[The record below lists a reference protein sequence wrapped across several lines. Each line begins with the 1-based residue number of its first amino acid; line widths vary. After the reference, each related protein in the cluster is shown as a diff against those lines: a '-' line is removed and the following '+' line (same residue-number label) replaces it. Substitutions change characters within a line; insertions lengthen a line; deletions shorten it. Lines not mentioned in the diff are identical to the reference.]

1 MRLPIQFI
9 YTENGIKKDSIAE
22 NERMNYV
29 DKLNRDLL
37 KNNLKTKKC
46 QFQGILTI
54 RLFCNIINITKG
66 VDCNGKHRC
75 YNSYGRNNKNRAT
88 KSYE

>member
-1 MRLPIQFI
+1 MSLPIQFI

-46 QFQGILTI
+46 
-54 RLFCNIINITKG
+54 
-66 VDCNGKHRC
+66 
-75 YNSYGRNNKNRAT
+75 
-88 KSYE
+88 

>member
-9 YTENGIKKDSIAE
+9 YTKNGVKKDSIAE
-22 NERMNYV
+22 NEQMNYV

-46 QFQGILTI
+46 
-54 RLFCNIINITKG
+54 
-66 VDCNGKHRC
+66 
-75 YNSYGRNNKNRAT
+75 
-88 KSYE
+88 

>member
-29 DKLNRDLL
+29 DKLKRDLL

-46 QFQGILTI
+46 RFQKGESNESTGF
-54 RLFCNIINITKG
+54 LFKENA
-66 VDCNGKHRC
+66 
-75 YNSYGRNNKNRAT
+75 S
-88 KSYE
+88 

>member
-37 KNNLKTKKC
+37 KNNLKTEEMLVSRHIDNKI
-46 QFQGILTI
+46 ILQ
-54 RLFCNIINITKG
+54 
-66 VDCNGKHRC
+66 
-75 YNSYGRNNKNRAT
+75 YN
-88 KSYE
+88 

>member
-9 YTENGIKKDSIAE
+9 YTENSIEKDSIAE

-46 QFQGILTI
+46 
-54 RLFCNIINITKG
+54 
-66 VDCNGKHRC
+66 
-75 YNSYGRNNKNRAT
+75 
-88 KSYE
+88 

>member
-9 YTENGIKKDSIAE
+9 YTENGIKKVSIAE

-46 QFQGILTI
+46 
-54 RLFCNIINITKG
+54 
-66 VDCNGKHRC
+66 
-75 YNSYGRNNKNRAT
+75 
-88 KSYE
+88 

>member
-9 YTENGIKKDSIAE
+9 YTENGIKKDPIAE
-22 NERMNYV
+22 NERMNYI

-46 QFQGILTI
+46 
-54 RLFCNIINITKG
+54 
-66 VDCNGKHRC
+66 
-75 YNSYGRNNKNRAT
+75 
-88 KSYE
+88 